1 LRTVFFAIC
10 FALYP
15 LNTKAETYDPAFNT
29 PPGLQ
34 GAVDFWIQVF
44 TTYGKYQS
52 IIHHRDDPAIVYS
65 IMDFT
70 EFAQGYSPG
79 VFIKRKEEELDRE
92 IERIQSVLHKL
103 ASGQPAETPF
113 ERRIERLF
121 DRFPGGNKRARY
133 LEAAK
138 PEKIRSQTGIK
149 ERFREGLK
157 RSGQYLQAI
166 EDLFSERGLPSELAR
181 LPFVESSFDY
191 DAYSSVGA
199 AGIWQFMRS
208 TAKPYMRVGAAIDE
222 RRDPII
228 ATRAAAEYL
237 SRAHKVL
244 GNWPLA
250 LTSYNHGITGVL
262 RAANSV
268 GSRDIVR
275 LVREYEGKGW
285 GFASKNFYA
294 EFLAA
299 LHVERNYKRYFPDL
313 ILDKPVYFDEV
324 KLGGPIGYGALVSAS
339 GLRADDFEHLN
350 PAIRR
355 KYFNNHTPVP
365 SGVLVKVPH
374 GRANAVLN
382 ISRGAALVWQ
392 HTAQG
397 SRRFQLHQFIGTE
410 GESRPESKPRTLRSP
425 AKTSARPV
433 KKALKK
439 PAPKKAPAVKKTS
452 SAAKKKR

>member
-1 LRTVFFAIC
+1 MVS
-10 FALYP
+10 P
-15 LNTKAETYDPAFNT
+15 LTSRAEIHNPAFNT
-29 PPGLQ
+29 PPALQ
-34 GAVDFWIQVF
+34 GAVDFWIQIF
-44 TTYGKYQS
+44 ATYGKYQS
-52 IIHHRDDPAIVYS
+52 VIHHRDDPAIIYS
-65 IMDFT
+65 TMDFT

-79 VFIKRKEEELDRE
+79 VFIRRKEEELDRE

-103 ASGQPAETPF
+103 ASGQPADAPF

-121 DRFPGGNKRARY
+121 DRFPPGNKKARY

-138 PEKIRSQTGIK
+138 PEKIRSQTGVK

-166 EDLFSERGLPSELAR
+166 EDLFSERGLPSELGR

-199 AGIWQFMRS
+199 AGIWQFMRG

-237 SRAHKVL
+237 SRAHRVL
-244 GNWPLA
+244 GHWPLA
-250 LTSYNHGITGVL
+250 VTSYNHGITGVL

-268 GSRDIVR
+268 GSRDITR
-275 LVREYEGKGW
+275 LIRDYEGKGW

-299 LHVERNYKRYFPDL
+299 LYVERNYKRYFPDL
-313 ILDKPVYFDEV
+313 VLDRPVYFDEV
-324 KLGGPIGYGALVSAS
+324 KLGASVNYGELVAAS
-339 GLRADDFEHLN
+339 GLKADDFEHLN
-350 PAIRR
+350 PALRR
-355 KYFNNHTPVP
+355 KFFGNKTPVP

-374 GRANAVLN
+374 GRGQSIINR
-382 ISRGAALVWQ
+382 SRGSMLTWQ
-392 HTAQG
+392 HTPQG
-397 SRRFQLHQFIGTE
+397 SRRLQPHKFVGTP
-410 GESRPESKPRTLRSP
+410 GVTTKSAPQAKTLRKPTKSVKKP
-425 AKTSARPV
+425 VPKKTPVPV
-433 KKALKK
+433 KK
-439 PAPKKAPAVKKTS
+439 KAPVPVKK
-452 SAAKKKR
+452 KKK